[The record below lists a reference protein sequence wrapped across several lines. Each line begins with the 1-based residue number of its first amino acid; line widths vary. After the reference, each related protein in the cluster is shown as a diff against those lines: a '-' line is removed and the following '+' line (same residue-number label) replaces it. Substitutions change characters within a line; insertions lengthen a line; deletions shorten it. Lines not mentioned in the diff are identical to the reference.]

1 MPLKAPH
8 RGPSLPSTH
17 RPVPSRSVG
26 PDSHSNVIIP
36 LLSVLSC
43 GHSDRAGE
51 AGKGVPVLISEAA
64 SFLGYGHDNLV
75 SAVPGKCP
83 AMASVLRTEPLRAHV
98 VPVFGGRL
106 CHSRMWR
113 PGPLPTRCRL
123 ETRPMGGAGR
133 RGMMGGA
140 ESACVL
146 LPSLSVFLD
155 DSAKLP
161 GPDPAAD
168 SLPPSASHS
177 FTPRTVALGRGA
189 RWWPPGRD
197 SLATVAAGM
206 ATVRSPKGSQRREI
220 IRRKNCFYRGKI

>member
-155 DSAKLP
+155 DSATLP
-161 GPDPAAD
+161 APTLPRTPSHPAPRTRLLPDGGPGVWHAMVATRPG
-168 SLPPSASHS
+168 LPSHS
-177 FTPRTVALGRGA
+177 CSRHGHSSQPQRF
-189 RWWPPGRD
+189 
-197 SLATVAAGM
+197 
-206 ATVRSPKGSQRREI
+206 PKA
-220 IRRKNCFYRGKI
+220 

>member
-113 PGPLPTRCRL
+113 PRPLPTRCRL

-133 RGMMGGA
+133 GDDGRSGVGLRA
-140 ESACVL
+140 PPELEC
-146 LPSLSVFLD
+146 LS
-155 DSAKLP
+155 
-161 GPDPAAD
+161 G
-168 SLPPSASHS
+168 
-177 FTPRTVALGRGA
+177 
-189 RWWPPGRD
+189 
-197 SLATVAAGM
+197 
-206 ATVRSPKGSQRREI
+206 
-220 IRRKNCFYRGKI
+220 

>member
-43 GHSDRAGE
+43 GHSDRPGE

-75 SAVPGKCP
+75 LAVPGKCP

-106 CHSRMWR
+106 CHSRMWW

-155 DSAKLP
+155 DPPRSRP
-161 GPDPAAD
+161 RPRRG
-168 SLPPSASHS
+168 LPPTQRLALVYSQTGGPGVWRAMVAARPGLPSHS
-177 FTPRTVALGRGA
+177 CSRHGHSSQPQRF
-189 RWWPPGRD
+189 
-197 SLATVAAGM
+197 
-206 ATVRSPKGSQRREI
+206 PKA
-220 IRRKNCFYRGKI
+220 